1 MSTLKVAY
9 CQAVNTSI
17 IVDDTPVF
25 EEGKAYIA
33 DENYGLQ
40 IVDVSDPT
48 APFIVGFAD
57 P

>member
-1 MSTLKVAY
+1 MAY